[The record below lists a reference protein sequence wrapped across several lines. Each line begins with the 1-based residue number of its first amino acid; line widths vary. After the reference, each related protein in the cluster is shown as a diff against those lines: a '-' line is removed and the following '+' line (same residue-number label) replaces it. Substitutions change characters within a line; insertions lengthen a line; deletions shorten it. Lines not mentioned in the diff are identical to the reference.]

1 MFASLH
7 MPELEVF
14 PSRPLHHRMRCEL
27 RVWHEGD
34 TMDYVMFSLNST
46 DDFLADPGARSDGG
60 EDSGDD
66 RGSGEGDDGGEEEAS
81 GATADGNGAEG
92 AAATEGAAAEGAV
105 ARGSNGAGTS
115 SWVSAAGA

>member
-1 MFASLH
+1 MFASLD

-66 RGSGEGDDGGEEEAS
+66 RGSGEGDVAL
-81 GATADGNGAEG
+81 
-92 AAATEGAAAEGAV
+92 AV
-105 ARGSNGAGTS
+105 RLTRPHWLALEIRRLTS
-115 SWVSAAGA
+115 LT